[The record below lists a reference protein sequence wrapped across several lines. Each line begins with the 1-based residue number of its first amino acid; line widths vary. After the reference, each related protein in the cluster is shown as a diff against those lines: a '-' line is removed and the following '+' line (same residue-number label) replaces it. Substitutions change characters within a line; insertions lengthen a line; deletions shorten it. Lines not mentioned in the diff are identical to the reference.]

1 MLDFIASGRV
11 VDLALLLLA
20 IEALIVI
27 LYFQRTGRGIAARDL
42 IPSFVAG
49 ACLLLALR
57 AALTGA
63 PAVWIALALT
73 AALPAHLFDV
83 YRRGCRRQPP

>member
-20 IEALIVI
+20 IELVV
-27 LYFQRTGRGIAARDL
+27 LLVYRKRTGHGAAARDV
-42 IPSFVAG
+42 IPAIAAG

-57 AALTGA
+57 AALTDA
-63 PAVWIALALT
+63 PAIWIALAMG
-73 AALPAHLFDV
+73 AALPAHLLDLHQ
-83 YRRGCRRQPP
+83 RRRREAP